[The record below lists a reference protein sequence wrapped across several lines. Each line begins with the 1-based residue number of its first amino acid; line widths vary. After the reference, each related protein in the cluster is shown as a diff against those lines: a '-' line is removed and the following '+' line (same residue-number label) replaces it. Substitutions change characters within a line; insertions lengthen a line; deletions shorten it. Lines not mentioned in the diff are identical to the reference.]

1 MQKDKQA
8 ALVTG
13 SAIRLGKHI
22 ALNLARAGYD
32 IALHYNSSAD
42 AALATKAE
50 IEALGVVCEAFQ
62 FNLKDAAG
70 SADFIGKVKAHFPHL
85 SVLVNSASGYTAAP
99 IAETSPEIFD
109 DQFALNIRAP
119 FFLSQAFAAQVATGN
134 IVNIIDNKLAYH
146 QYAYAAYLLAKKSL
160 ADFTR
165 MAALEFAPRIRVN
178 AVAPGVVLPA
188 SVRSEEYIQWRIQGI
203 PLQKQGNPDHIGQA
217 VLNFLQNDFLT
228 GQIMVVDGG
237 ENISNVGQHS
247 ENWKKED

>member
-1 MQKDKQA
+1 MSTNKPA

-22 ALNLARAGYD
+22 ALHLAREGYD

-42 AALATKAE
+42 AALETQAE
-50 IEALGVVCEAFQ
+50 IAALGVSCEAFRYD
-62 FNLKDAAG
+62 LKDAAG
-70 SADFIGKVKAHFPHL
+70 SDAFIAKVKDHFPHL
-85 SVLVNSASGYTAAP
+85 GVLVNSASGYTAAP
-99 IAETSPEIFD
+99 ISETTPEIFD
-109 DQFALNIRAP
+109 TQFALNIRAP
-119 FFLSQAFAAQVATGN
+119 FFLTKAFAAHVAAGN
-134 IVNIIDNKLAYH
+134 VVNIIDNKMAYN

-165 MAALEFAPRIRVN
+165 MAALEFAPHIRVN

-188 SVRSEEYIQWRIQGI
+188 SVRSEDYIQWRIQGI

-217 VLNFLQNDFLT
+217 VLNFLENDFLT

-247 ENWKKED
+247 ENWGGG